1 MHPEMV
7 GLIRVQNAFCGFDL
21 RKTDKTMILS
31 AAEDFS
37 GKTLAAVAGM
47 LGKLQYVAGLRQESG
62 VYSHWGMSRSYGEAA
77 ANQAIAGAHAD
88 IFVEILRTP
97 LHELAGE
104 LERLACEHETN
115 SRELVKD
122 LLAEGELLVPQSLK
136 GGSRRHFNSVLR
148 SLSALAAAPERQSG
162 QAA

>member
-1 MHPEMV
+1 
-7 GLIRVQNAFCGFDL
+7 
-21 RKTDKTMILS
+21 MIFS

-37 GKTLAAVAGM
+37 GKTLAAVPGTLA
-47 LGKLQYVAGLRQESG
+47 KLQYVAGLRQDSG
-62 VYSHWGMSRSYGEAA
+62 VYSHWGMSRSHGEAS

-97 LHELAGE
+97 LNQLAGE
-104 LERLACEHETN
+104 LERLAGEHETN
-115 SRELVKD
+115 SRELVKA

-148 SLSALAAAPERQSG
+148 ALSALAAAPELQSG

>member
-1 MHPEMV
+1 MV
-7 GLIRVQNAFCGFDL
+7 GLNSGQNAFRDFDL

-37 GKTLAAVAGM
+37 GKTLAAVPGT
-47 LGKLQYVAGLRQESG
+47 LGKLRYVAGLRQDSG
-62 VYSHWGMSRSYGEAA
+62 VYSHWGMSRSHGDAA

-97 LHELAGE
+97 LNELAGE
-104 LERLACEHETN
+104 LERLAGEHETN
-115 SRELVKD
+115 SRELVAA

-136 GGSRRHFNSVLR
+136 GGSRRHFNSVLLA
-148 SLSALAAAPERQSG
+148 LSALAKAPGR
-162 QAA
+162 